1 MNNFQVDILAVGV
14 HPDDIELGC
23 GGMLIASVKQER
35 KVAIVDLTRGE
46 LGTRGTAEIRL
57 QEASAAA
64 KCMGVAFRENLEME
78 DGFFETTRENILKV
92 IQAIR
97 KYQPKIVLC
106 NAPHDRHPDHGRA
119 SELVVRACF
128 LAGLR
133 RVKTELNGTEQMHW
147 RPANV
152 YHYIQDNYLEPDFLF
167 DISDVIDEKM
177 DAITAYGTQFNS
189 PDTSEPQTYISTP
202 DFFEKVKARAL
213 SFGKVIGVQYAEG
226 FLSEKKIGVRHIDAL
241 IHETT

>member
-1 MNNFQVDILAVGV
+1 MNNYQVDILAIGV

-23 GGMLIASVKQER
+23 GGMLIASIKQDK

-46 LGTRGTAEIRL
+46 LGTRGTAETRK
-57 QEASAAA
+57 QEAASAAES
-64 KCMGVAFRENLEME
+64 MGVNFRENLEME
-78 DGFFETTRENILKV
+78 DGFFEITKENVLKLV
-92 IQAIR
+92 QAIR
-97 KYQPKIVLC
+97 KYRPKVVLC

-119 SELVVRACF
+119 SELTVRACF

-133 RVKTELNGTEQMHW
+133 RVRTEWEGESQTHW

-167 DISDVIDEKM
+167 DISDVMKEKM
-177 DAITAYGTQFNS
+177 NAVAAYKTQFNS

-202 DFFEKVKARAL
+202 DFLEKIGARAL
-213 SFGKVIGVQYAEG
+213 SLGKVIGVQYAEG
-226 FLSEKKIGVRHIDAL
+226 FISEKKIGIKDIDVL
-241 IHETT
+241 IHHTT